1 MASDAL
7 DKYKDETVIFTA
19 RHKIVIMLCFSISAA
34 LLFGVFLYSYH
45 KVSHA
50 SDGQDDHEEDEDYW
64 MDEEDILDDF
74 EDY

>member
-7 DKYKDETVIFTA
+7 DKYKDERVIFSA

-34 LLFGVFLYSYH
+34 LLFGVFLYSHY
-45 KVSHA
+45 KVSHGD
-50 SDGQDDHEEDEDYW
+50 DGHDVHEEDDDYW
-64 MDEEDILDDF
+64 MDEEDLLDDF